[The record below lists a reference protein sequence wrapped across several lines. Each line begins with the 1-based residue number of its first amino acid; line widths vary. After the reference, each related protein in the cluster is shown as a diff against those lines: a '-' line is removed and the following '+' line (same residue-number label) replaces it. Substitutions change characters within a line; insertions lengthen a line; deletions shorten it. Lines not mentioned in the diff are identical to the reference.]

1 MCLLCATYGG
11 GRKFDLAASLNGK
24 YQFAHRV
31 AQAEAVGRSMVDFMR
46 GKKRWGSLHGHC
58 EFSLLD
64 GGAKVEDIII
74 KAKAMG
80 QDFVAIT
87 DHGNLF
93 GAARAHEA
101 AKKHGIKHI
110 VGCEFYLTPVGKSRF
125 DKDIKKGE
133 RAYHHMVALA
143 MNNTGYRNLC
153 RLSAIGYK
161 DGFYRQ
167 PRIDREALAAHSEG
181 IIVTSACVGGSIP
194 MNAYDGNFYQ
204 AETDLEWFMKTFGD
218 RFYVEV
224 QDHGIEIED
233 VAFDYMR
240 GIAQKYNLQT
250 VVTSD
255 AHYLNFE
262 DYDAHDAL
270 LCIGTGQKVDQEKR
284 TFKFDGQG
292 YHYMS
297 EEEIVQAFPHDK
309 DAIYRAGEIA
319 DRCDDTVIEFG
330 NVELPSFPVP
340 DDTDFRRW
348 VSMGGSDKW
357 QVQH

>member
-1 MCLLCATYGG
+1 MCMLCVVHGG
-11 GRKFDLAASLNGK
+11 PRKYNLAATFEGK
-24 YQFAHRV
+24 YQFAYRT
-31 AQAEAVGRSMVDFMR
+31 AQAEAMGQTLVDFMR
-46 GKKRWGSLHGHC
+46 GKRRWGSLHGHC
-58 EFSLLD
+58 EMSMLD
-64 GGAKVEDIII
+64 GGAKIEDIMI

-93 GAARAHEA
+93 GAVRAHQA

-153 RLSAIGYK
+153 KLSAIGYR

-167 PRIDREALAAHSEG
+167 PRIDREALEAHSEG
-181 IIVTSACVGGSIP
+181 IIVTSACVGGAIP

-204 AETDLEWFMKTFGD
+204 AETELEFMMRVFGD
-218 RFYVEV
+218 RFYIEI

-240 GIAQKYNLQT
+240 TVAQKYNIPT

-255 AHYLNFE
+255 AHYLNIE

-284 TFKFDGQG
+284 TFQFDGQG

-297 EEEIVQAFPHDK
+297 EEEIVQAFPHDM

-319 DRCDDTVIEFG
+319 DRCDDSVIEFG

-340 DDTDFRRW
+340 ADKGFGEWKRK
-348 VSMGGSDKW
+348 GGSPIW
-357 QVQH
+357 QLT